1 MFVPNL
7 RTSVTLLLLLAA
19 QVSFL
24 APGLSYEL
32 LLTLSG
38 YLAINFMSITM
49 MLATRPARLE
59 SLLGGLDS
67 MYQLHKWTG
76 ILAAIFALTHW
87 LIEMA
92 DDGLEALFGSDRS
105 LKEAH
110 FSGLLDSL
118 QDGAE
123 DLGEPGLYLLLFLV
137 VITLTRWVPYYYWRY
152 LHRVIPL
159 IYLVLAVHA
168 MLLAPLKWWQQPTG
182 WLMALLIV
190 GGTVASLQSLTGQIG
205 RNRRYKGLVQA
216 VKQTSANITEVVCD
230 MGRRWPGHQAGQFA
244 LVTFDRIE
252 GAHPFSLAG
261 ADNDSGQLI
270 FHIKALGDFTRKIPR
285 KLHSGQTVTLEGPYG
300 RFDPDN
306 GRKNAQQIWV
316 AGGIGITPF
325 LAALES
331 RLINSDQKHAAVK
344 LHYCT
349 VGAVDDP
356 MLTRLQ
362 QLTEQLPDVSLYI
375 HDSLRGQRLTANKLQ
390 IHDSRVDVWFCGPQG
405 LAKALRSALKQQSI
419 SLRFH
424 QEVFEFR

>member
-1 MFVPNL
+1 MPNL

>member
-1 MFVPNL
+1 MPNL

-19 QVSFL
+19 QASFL

-49 MLATRPARLE
+49 LLATRPARLE

-261 ADNDSGQLI
+261 ADNDSGQLS

-349 VGAVDDP
+349 AGAVDDP